1 MYMLKLRLRWMFM
14 PLLIKNHRRKERKQL
29 RRDFRSLL
37 RIFKVVTKIGYPQS
51 KVEALKLN
59 KAIRDYKEIMNRIDE
74 TIITD
79 PEIYLE
85 DFKNGG
91 TDVVKLSMWM

>member
-1 MYMLKLRLRWMFM
+1 MFMLRLRWMFM
-14 PLLIKNHRRKERKQL
+14 PLLIRNHRRKERKQL

-37 RIFKVVTKIGYPQS
+37 RIFKFVTKMGYPKSQ
-51 KVEALKLN
+51 VDALKLN
-59 KAIRDYKEIMNRIDE
+59 KAIREYKEIMNRIDE
-74 TIITD
+74 IIIID

-91 TDVVKLSMWM
+91 TDAVKLGFFM